1 MPGCP
6 PSILVLDFDGVLC
19 DGMREY
25 FGASWRTYERLWGAP
40 SMSADD
46 LFPHF
51 SRLRPVVETGWEM
64 PVVLRALMAGKAEA
78 DLLRGWSAAQHVD
91 AGVTREQLG
100 QTLDRVREEWIGRD
114 LNGWLASHRF
124 YPGVIDRVQKAAN
137 AGVHV
142 VIATTKE
149 GKFARLLVE
158 SAGLELPAE
167 QVLGKEVRRP
177 KLQVLRETLA
187 QARARGNAQPIA
199 WFVEDRLE
207 TLRSVTTQPDLADV
221 GLFLAAWGY
230 NLPADHEAARADG
243 RVRLLGL
250 NDFAADFADWP

>member
-1 MPGCP
+1 MARRP
-6 PSILVLDFDGVLC
+6 PTILVLDFDGVLC

-46 LFPHF
+46 LFPCF

-64 PVVLRALMAGKAEA
+64 PVVLRALMAGKAET
-78 DLLRGWSAAQHVD
+78 DLLRGWDAKQHVD

-100 QTLDRVREEWIGRD
+100 QTLDRVREEWIRD
-114 LNGWLASHRF
+114 DQAGWLASHRF
-124 YPGVIDRVQKAAN
+124 YPGVIARVRKAAD

-158 SAGLELPAE
+158 SQGLKLPAA

-177 KLQVLRETLA
+177 KQQVLREALA
-187 QARARGNAQPIA
+187 QARERGVAQPVA
-199 WFVEDRLE
+199 WFVEDRLG
-207 TLRSVTTQPDLADV
+207 TLRSVTTQADLADV
-221 GLFLAAWGY
+221 GLFLASWGY
-230 NLPADHEAARADG
+230 NLPADREAARADG
-243 RVRLLGL
+243 HVRLLDL
-250 NDFAADFADWP
+250 ESFTADFADWP